1 MSNKVQIKVKDV
13 MKTQIDF
20 VDGMKTVREAL
31 NNMKHIETKA
41 LIVKRRNK
49 DDEIGMV
56 VVADIAQK
64 VLAKDLS
71 LSRTNVYEIMTKPVI
86 TVHEDMDIRYCAR
99 LFEQFGLSRAPVTR
113 DNEIVGIV
121 SYTDMVLKGLTS
133 VLYKKNK
140 KKKNEE

>member
-1 MSNKVQIKVKDV
+1 MSNMSNIKVKDV

-31 NNMKHIETKA
+31 NEMQHIETKA

-49 DDEIGMV
+49 DDEVGMV

-71 LSRTNVYEIMTKPVI
+71 PDRTNIYEVMTKPVI
-86 TVHEDMDIRYCAR
+86 TVHENMDIRYCAR
-99 LFEQFGLSRAPVTR
+99 LFDQFGLSRAPVTR
-113 DNEIVGIV
+113 DDEIVGIV
-121 SYTDMVLKGLTS
+121 SYTDMVLKGLCREIYNTPPQAI
-133 VLYKKNK
+133 
-140 KKKNEE
+140 